1 MATFWAVYILQNF
14 GGLRLLLESQKL
26 FQYVF
31 LGSSRLLVS
40 KWTVCAVKVGSRF
53 HRLVELIHG
62 DLTVHRV
69 ESSFRYI
76 CLFLLIFGL
85 RMEKLRLN
93 LVNYRT
99 CSKTGFWRQMFEAN
113 NVLLAREM
121 LSEHSLEVWL
131 ALLGLLRC
139 KNEVFQI
146 DFVRLMNILTV
157 CGYVN
162 NLFGRL
168 HFLKFK
174 EECVK
179 VWRLLRVLRWLSDL
193 SRAKWEAVIKR
204 LWNLSLGKGLRQKGV
219 LFTVWGLH
227 GLVE

>member
-1 MATFWAVYILQNF
+1 MN
-14 GGLRLLLESQKL
+14 
-26 FQYVF
+26 
-31 LGSSRLLVS
+31 
-40 KWTVCAVKVGSRF
+40 KWTVCAVKVGSRL

-62 DLTVHRV
+62 DLGVHRV
-69 ESSFRYI
+69 ESGFRDTS
-76 CLFLLIFGL
+76 LFLSIFGL

-99 CSKTGFWRQMFEAN
+99 CSKTGFLRQVWEAN
-113 NVLLAREM
+113 KVLLAREM
-121 LSEHSLEVWL
+121 LSEHSLEVRL

-157 CGYVN
+157 CCYVN
-162 NLFGRL
+162 NLFCRL
-168 HFLKFK
+168 HLLIFREK
-174 EECVK
+174 CVK
-179 VWRLLRVLRWLSDL
+179 VLRLLRVLRGLSDL

-204 LWNLSLGKGLRQKGV
+204 LRNLSLRNGLRQKSV
-219 LFTVWGLH
+219 LFTSWGLH